1 MRKLKPFAVTLS
13 VALVLAGCSTAP
25 APASQL
31 AFLGKVELAH
41 GLLFA
46 DTTVGGL
53 SGITYDAGRDQ
64 YYVISDDRSE
74 RNPAR
79 FYTMSIALSDGNL
92 ARVDLRGSTSL
103 LNTDGKPFATRSAT
117 TVPPDPEGIAF
128 DAGRQRLY
136 WSSEGERIVK
146 PDKPPVLLDPWV
158 RIAGLDGAFR
168 GQFTLPPE
176 LHMSTAD
183 AGPRKNQALEG
194 LTLAPDGTAL
204 WAGMEEPGFNDGP
217 VPTAEHGALTRI
229 TRFDPETRQPTAQY
243 AYPLDPVSSGDGGG
257 NGLSDLVALDAEDFL
272 VVERGHGT
280 RTSVRIY
287 RASIVGADDILGR
300 PSSAGAVPMR
310 KTLLDDLS
318 ATVHSVDNVEGIT
331 LGPKLPD
338 GRQSVVMVTDDN
350 FSPDQ
355 VTQLLAFAL

>member
-1 MRKLKPFAVTLS
+1 MKLPAVLLMTM
-13 VALVLAGCSTAP
+13 LVSAGCSAAP
-25 APASQL
+25 APTSQL

-92 ARVDLRGSTSL
+92 ARVDLRAATSL
-103 LNTDGKPFATRSAT
+103 LDTDGRPFAPRSAT
-117 TVPPDPEGIAF
+117 AVPPDPEGIAF
-128 DAGRQRLY
+128 DPRRRQLY

-146 PDKPPVLLDPWV
+146 PDTAPVLLDPWV
-158 RIAGLDGAFR
+158 RTAGLDGSFR
-168 GQFTLPPE
+168 GQFALPPE
-176 LHMSTAD
+176 LHMSTGD

-194 LTLAPDGTAL
+194 LTLAPDGQSL
-204 WAGMEEPGFNDGP
+204 WAGMEAPGFNDGP
-217 VPTAEHGALTRI
+217 LPSAEQGALTRI
-229 TRFDPETRQPTAQY
+229 TRLDPETRQPAAQY
-243 AYPLDPVSSGDGGG
+243 AYPLDAVSSGDGGG
-257 NGLSDLVALDAEDFL
+257 NGLSDLVALDGGDFL

-280 RTSVRIY
+280 RTSVRVF
-287 RASIVGADDILGR
+287 RASIAGADDILGR
-300 PSSAGAVPMR
+300 PSSANAVPMH
-310 KTLLDDLS
+310 KTLVADLS

-331 LGPKLPD
+331 LGPKLSD

-355 VTQLLAFAL
+355 VTQLLAFAW